1 MDLSSAIASTKLNLR
16 AMGHYLDQPNVVR
29 SSTKVAG
36 VAGVAGLGALMG
48 YDAWK
53 AQPQERKKVLI
64 RDGIVLGAT
73 TAGTLAAAAVLMK
86 PPSKKLIQYEMKELG
101 EKLAN
106 LKDQYPVIQELL
118 KAKPFEQRQQLSVR
132 EFKDLIKG
140 MRDTPKLDKALDKAK
155 IEADLDELLPIG
167 KNEVLEGKG
176 WELPKAIWQKLTKVE
191 QKGEISVKE
200 GELWKMR
207 DFFSVG
213 LASVISGGL
222 GGVLANK
229 VNKVQDPDAIVN
241 MCKEGIF
248 QFVANIALCA
258 VGASIG
264 LVTVELPQV
273 QQLLQKLDPAVARVG
288 KFGII
293 GTGLSL
299 GILGGGKIANQLG
312 TKVVNPFFDKLQG
325 KAPQPQNAPEKR
337 RIEFADAILHVD
349 DLPTALALAGM
360 EIMEPFIPLFFA
372 FSGYR
377 TGIGYRNHESAT
389 NGASTA
395 KFTGQVIP
403 PLPPQRLQANGS
415 QPTPMERAYPYA
427 QYRP

>member
-1 MDLSSAIASTKLNLR
+1 MRWDDAKINLR
-16 AMGHYLDQPNVVR
+16 ALGHYLDQPKVVR

-36 VAGVAGLGALMG
+36 AAGVAGLGALMG

-53 AQPQERKKVLI
+53 AQPQERKKVLV

-86 PPSKKLIQYEMKELG
+86 PPSVKLIQHEMKELG
-101 EKLAN
+101 EKLLK
-106 LKDQYPVIQELL
+106 LKDQYPAIEQFL
-118 KAKPFEQRQQLSVR
+118 KAQPFEQRQQLSVR

-140 MRDTPKLDKALDKAK
+140 MRSTPHPNKAR
-155 IEADLDELLPIG
+155 IEADLDELFPIG
-167 KNEVLEGKG
+167 ENETLQYDSLWG
-176 WELPKAIWQKLTKVE
+176 LPKAIWQKLTKVE
-191 QKGEISVKE
+191 QKGDIKE
-200 GELWKMR
+200 RSGELWKMLN
-207 DFFSVG
+207 FFSVG

-229 VNKVQDPDAIVN
+229 VNKVQDPDANVN

-258 VGASIG
+258 VGASAG
-264 LVTVELPQV
+264 LVAVELPKV
-273 QQLLQKLDPAVARVG
+273 QQALQKLGPTGAKVG
-288 KFGII
+288 KFGLI

-312 TKVVNPFFDKLQG
+312 TKVVNPFFDKMQG
-325 KAPQPQNAPEKR
+325 KAPQTQAVPEKR

-377 TGIGYRNHESAT
+377 TGIGYRNHESAS

-395 KFTGQVIP
+395 KFTGQVTP
-403 PLPPQRLQANGS
+403 PLTLPLGQANGS
-415 QPTPMERAYPYA
+415 QRARMEGAYPYA

>member
-1 MDLSSAIASTKLNLR
+1 MNWNEAKINLR

-29 SSTKVAG
+29 SYSKVAG
-36 VAGVAGLGALMG
+36 ATGVVGLGALMG

-53 AQPQERKKVLI
+53 AQPQERKKVLV
-64 RDGIVLGAT
+64 RDGIVLGS
-73 TAGTLAAAAVLMK
+73 TALGTLAAASVLMK
-86 PPSKKLIQYEMKELG
+86 PPSLKLIQHEMKELG
-101 EKLAN
+101 EKL
-106 LKDQYPVIQELL
+106 LQYKDQYPAIQSFL
-118 KAKPFEQRQQLSVR
+118 KAKPFKERQQLNFG
-132 EFKDLIKG
+132 ELKDLIKG
-140 MRDTPKLDKALDKAK
+140 MRATEKLDKAS
-155 IEADLDELLPIG
+155 IEKDLNELLPLG
-167 KNEVLEGKG
+167 ENEVLEGKG
-176 WELPKAIWQKLTKVE
+176 WELVKAIRQKLTKVE
-191 QKGEISVKE
+191 QKGDIQERS
-200 GELWKMR
+200 GELWKMLN
-207 DFFSVG
+207 FFSVG

-229 VNKVQDPDAIVN
+229 VNHVQDPDATVN

-258 VGASIG
+258 VGASVG
-264 LVTVELPQV
+264 LVAVELPKV
-273 QQLLQKLDPAVARVG
+273 QQALQKFGPTGARVG

-312 TKVVNPFFDKLQG
+312 TKVVNPFFDKMQG
-325 KAPQPQNAPEKR
+325 KAPQPQASPEKR

-377 TGIGYRNHESAT
+377 TGIGYRNHEGAT
-389 NGASTA
+389 EATQA
-395 KFTGQVIP
+395 KFTGGLNGVTDT
-403 PLPPQRLQANGS
+403 LQPFAAVKTKG
-415 QPTPMERAYPYA
+415 AYPYA

>member
-1 MDLSSAIASTKLNLR
+1 MDLSSAKVNLR
-16 AMGHYLDQPNVVR
+16 ALGHYLDQPNVVR

-36 VAGVAGLGALMG
+36 AAGVVGLGALMG

-53 AQPQERKKVLI
+53 AIPQDRKKVLI

-86 PPSKKLIQYEMKELG
+86 PPSRKLIQYEMKELG
-101 EKLAN
+101 EKLVK
-106 LKDQYPVIQELL
+106 LKDQYPVIQQLL
-118 KAKPFEQRQQLSVR
+118 KAQPFEQRQQLSVR
-132 EFKDLIKG
+132 EFKDLIQG
-140 MRDTPKLDKALDKAK
+140 MRDTPKLNKALDKAK
-155 IEADLDELLPIG
+155 VEADLDELLPIG
-167 KNEVLEGKG
+167 DNEVLEGKDFKQ
-176 WELPKAIWQKLTKVE
+176 LSKAIWQKLTKVE
-191 QKGEISVKE
+191 QKGDISVKE

-222 GGVLANK
+222 GGALANK
-229 VNKVQDPDAIVN
+229 INHVQDPDANVN

-258 VGASIG
+258 VGASAG
-264 LVTVELPQV
+264 LVAVELPQV
-273 QQLLQKLDPAVARVG
+273 QGALQKLGTSGAKVG

-293 GTGLSL
+293 GAGLSL

-312 TKVVNPFFDKLQG
+312 TKVVNPFFDKMQG
-325 KAPQPQNAPEKR
+325 KVPQPQNAPEKR

-377 TGIGYRNHESAT
+377 TGIGYRNHETASD
-389 NGASTA
+389 NASTA
-395 KFTGQVIP
+395 KFTGQVTP
-403 PLPPQRLQANGS
+403 PLTPPLNQANGS
-415 QPTPMERAYPYA
+415 PNVQTERAYPYA
-427 QYRP
+427 RYRP